1 MSSTPEHDGPEAPL
15 PRVEPSASDGGGAV
29 RPWSAGRRLT
39 VVGLVVL
46 VPVTLVAMG
55 VVAWRA
61 MWRSAAM
68 GAEEMQFRTLHSGM
82 EIWAGTHR
90 DWYPLPSRV
99 DREHATL
106 AEGEVKDLPRHIVSL
121 MIYNGFYSVHTAI
134 SIVEQNPR
142 ITDDTGFEFVK
153 PVMAA
158 DPANALWDPAF
169 KAVAEDLPT
178 RGAPAIGRGSAGAPG
193 GFSYAMMPPVG
204 AREAFW
210 KRGNPSTRA
219 ILGNRGPAYE
229 AVGSGASLTWALVP
243 GGTPGAATKPGSQ
256 EIGEGSLSLQGWGDG
271 RRWRGLTLFGDNHVE
286 MSRGPTPPSSTFAFQ
301 GLSAASG
308 PLPDNIF
315 VNENDATR
323 VKDGTNGIT
332 GPGLANTNNL
342 LRHWTGGVIDPAT
355 GRLIDIPSQLWFD

>member
-15 PRVEPSASDGGGAV
+15 PRVEPSASDGGGAI

-39 VVGLVVL
+39 MVGLVVL

-61 MWRSAAM
+61 MWRSAEI
-68 GAEEMQFRTLHSGM
+68 GVNHSQMREFHRGM
-82 EIWAGTHR
+82 ELWAASNQ
-90 DWYPLPSRV
+90 DWYPLPSQI
-99 DREHATL
+99 DRAHSTL

-121 MIYNGFYSVHTAI
+121 LIYSGVVNSSNLISTRERNPMIRPD
-134 SIVEQNPR
+134 E
-142 ITDDTGFEFVK
+142 GFEYSN
-153 PVMAA
+153 PSTAA

-169 KAVAEDLPT
+169 KAVAEDVPT
-178 RGAPAIGRGSAGAPG
+178 QGAPAFGRGSAGAPG
-193 GFSYAMMPPVG
+193 GFSFAMMPPVG
-204 AREAFW
+204 ARAAFW
-210 KRGNPSTRA
+210 KLGNPSTRA
-219 ILGNRGPAYE
+219 IIGDRGPAYE

-243 GGTPGAATKPGSQ
+243 GAASGAASKPGNQ

-286 MSRGPTPPSSTFAFQ
+286 MSTGPTPPSSMFTFQ
-301 GLSAASG
+301 GMGAASG

-315 VNENDATR
+315 VNENDVTR

-342 LRHWTGGVIDPAT
+342 LRHWTGGVIDPAN